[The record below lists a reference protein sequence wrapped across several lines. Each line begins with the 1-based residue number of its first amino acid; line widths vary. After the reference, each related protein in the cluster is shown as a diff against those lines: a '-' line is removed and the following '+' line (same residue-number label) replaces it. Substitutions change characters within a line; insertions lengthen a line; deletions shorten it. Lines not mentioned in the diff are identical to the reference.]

1 MFCDVGGVATHQLR
15 NNSSATLCT
24 VLVLG
29 LVERSWLTGRTQPVD
44 WSRSLSVIEV
54 VRMTLIRLRRNSTY
68 SELGADFSVP
78 PQTAW
83 NTV

>member
-1 MFCDVGGVATHQLR
+1 M
-15 NNSSATLCT
+15 
-24 VLVLG
+24 
-29 LVERSWLTGRTQPVD
+29 D
-44 WSRSLSVIEV
+44 WSRSSVIEV